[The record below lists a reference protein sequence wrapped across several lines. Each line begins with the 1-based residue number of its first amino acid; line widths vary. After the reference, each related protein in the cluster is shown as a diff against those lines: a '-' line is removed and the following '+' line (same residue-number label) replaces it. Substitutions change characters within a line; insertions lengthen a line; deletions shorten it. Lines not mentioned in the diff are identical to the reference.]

1 MYEQIHSLRGRKTI
15 NIILTI
21 TKEIQLLS
29 RTQFYKKVVSALY
42 FQMETIPADFMVDIV
57 SSSNIV
63 LHCLNEFF
71 RNMYESDGISVE
83 VILEGTLIRQK
94 KIFESKFI
102 RHLKMTHLI

>member
-1 MYEQIHSLRGRKTI
+1 MSSFDQWKSLLRVFCFCRSI
-15 NIILTI
+15 SSH
-21 TKEIQLLS
+21 EV
-29 RTQFYKKVVSALY
+29 FYKKVVSALY

-71 RNMYESDGISVE
+71 RNMYESDGISAE

-94 KIFESKFI
+94 K
-102 RHLKMTHLI
+102 LILSRNSFGIWKWLIWFGF